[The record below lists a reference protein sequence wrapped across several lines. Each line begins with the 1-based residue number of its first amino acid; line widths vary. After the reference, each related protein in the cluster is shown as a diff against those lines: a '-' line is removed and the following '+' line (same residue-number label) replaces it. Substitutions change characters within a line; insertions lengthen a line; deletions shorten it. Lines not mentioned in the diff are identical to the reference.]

1 MIAAIDQHRWQVER
15 FLKTMKQHRRIN
27 TFLGTSENAVMTQ
40 VWVALITPLILAFLR
55 CKAGLGISFQQMVR
69 LRQMNLFERR
79 HLLEL
84 CSPPPPHVGGTQLL
98 WAV

>member
-1 MIAAIDQHRWQVER
+1 
-15 FLKTMKQHRRIN
+15 LKTIQQHRRIN

-40 VWVALITPLILAFLR
+40 VWMALITSLIRAFLR
-55 CKAGLGISFQQMVR
+55 CKAGLGISCQQMVR

-79 HLLEL
+79 IEL
-84 CSPPPPHVGGTQLL
+84 CRPPPPHVGGTQLL